1 MTTPEKSKQELIEA
15 LQGVIEKLKAMDD
28 DQHFGLLLS
37 LGIQKEVGSE
47 RFSTTSI
54 LVGRQYVITNNLVS
68 EINEDEDYRQLLA
81 DILNNLD

>member
-1 MTTPEKSKQELIEA
+1 MTTPAQSKQELIEA
-15 LQGVIEKLKAMDD
+15 LQGVIEKLKAMDEN
-28 DQHFGLLLS
+28 QHFGLLLS